1 MSRSKCKS
9 SSDIA
14 GTTRKCQI
22 MMETKVKII
31 ESGSR
36 HKDGHSFLQHESFNH
51 QHDSKE
57 QGTCEICCPD
67 DEDIKEAGE
76 SEGGD
81 GEIAQ
86 CIDAG
91 ATSAFSPT
99 QLNADSRESIYE
111 DLEKKHDEE

>member
-1 MSRSKCKS
+1 MSRSKRKS

-36 HKDGHSFLQHESFNH
+36 HKHGHSFLQHESFNH

-57 QGTCEICCPD
+57 QGTCEILMM
-67 DEDIKEAGE
+67 K
-76 SEGGD
+76 
-81 GEIAQ
+81 
-86 CIDAG
+86 
-91 ATSAFSPT
+91 TSKK
-99 QLNADSRESIYE
+99 QGKVREE
-111 DLEKKHDEE
+111 MEKLLSV